1 MGVLT
6 FFILATYAAQIIQI
20 YFFAVPS
27 AGSTVEM
34 LFKVKKDPARA
45 NCHPAA
51 AAIRSRFKMTVLILA
66 TLTVTTTSLIPL
78 FAIVYPPIFKLLRG
92 EKGTSVIYL
101 HINTDVVLI
110 LYAT

>member
-20 YFFAVPS
+20 YFFSVPS

-45 NCHPAA
+45 DYHPAA
-51 AAIRSRFKMTVLILA
+51 AAIQSRTKMTVLILA
-66 TLTVTTTSLIPL
+66 TLASGV
-78 FAIVYPPIFKLLRG
+78 
-92 EKGTSVIYL
+92 
-101 HINTDVVLI
+101 HINNHMRYKI
-110 LYAT
+110 LGVKSTFDF

>member
-20 YFFAVPS
+20 YFFTVPS

-51 AAIRSRFKMTVLILA
+51 AAIRSRFKMTLLILA
-66 TLTVTTTSLIPL
+66 TLAVTTTSLIPL
-78 FAIVYPPIFKLLRG
+78 ITIVYPPIFKLLIPLM
-92 EKGTSVIYL
+92 EKP
-101 HINTDVVLI
+101 NF
-110 LYAT
+110 

>member
-20 YFFAVPS
+20 YFFSVPS

-51 AAIRSRFKMTVLILA
+51 HIRYLRLLAKSDYRRSVPHLRRIFFGAAFRNNAVRLYLLFIEFDLSGENGRSLLA
-66 TLTVTTTSLIPL
+66 ARIW
-78 FAIVYPPIFKLLRG
+78 
-92 EKGTSVIYL
+92 
-101 HINTDVVLI
+101 
-110 LYAT
+110 